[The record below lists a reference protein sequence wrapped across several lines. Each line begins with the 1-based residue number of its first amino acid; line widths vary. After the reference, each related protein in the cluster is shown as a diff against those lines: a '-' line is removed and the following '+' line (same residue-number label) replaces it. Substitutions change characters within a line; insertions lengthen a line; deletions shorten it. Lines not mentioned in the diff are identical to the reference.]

1 MIRAAGYEVFTTEI
15 DIPENGT
22 SDVHR
27 YVLKPIADNVQLRI
41 MRAQS
46 NELMQNTA
54 FQMPAL
60 IVGLFFTIFL
70 VLGVQRVRR
79 VSRTPIRSR

>member
-1 MIRAAGYEVFTTEI
+1 MIRAAGYEVFTAEI
-15 DIPENGT
+15 VIPENGT
-22 SDVHR
+22 SDMHR
-27 YVLKPIADNVQLRI
+27 YVLKPITDNVQLRI

-46 NELMQNTA
+46 IELMQNTA

-60 IVGLFFTIFL
+60 IVGLLFTVFL

-79 VSRTPIRSR
+79 MSRTPLRSR